1 MERIIRM
8 VRRAA
13 RKCSYPA
20 QAEFFSATIFA
31 GLSRRANEAF
41 KNMSSKKEK
50 LRLTIAL
57 GVLGISA
64 LGISC
69 RGFFQNPTLTSL
81 SVGPATPSIETGS
94 TNNTV
99 QMTVFGTNND
109 GSTTSNPSVSWS
121 ISPTSTA
128 TITTTGLVKSVST
141 GSATV
146 TATANQNPSITGSQT
161 VTVTVGCIT
170 SITITGSPTQIS
182 VSSQPNTTTFT
193 ANANTCNGVF
203 NITDVATWNTSN
215 SQVATVN
222 SGVVTAVAVGSVNI
236 NAQSGNIFSNNITV
250 TVGP

>member
-1 MERIIRM
+1 
-8 VRRAA
+8 
-13 RKCSYPA
+13 
-20 QAEFFSATIFA
+20 
-31 GLSRRANEAF
+31 
-41 KNMSSKKEK
+41 MSSKNQK
-50 LRLTIAL
+50 LRLTGSLAVLAIAAL
-57 GVLGISA
+57 GVA
-64 LGISC
+64 C
-69 RGFFQNPTLTSL
+69 RGFFVNPVL
-81 SVGPATPSIETGS
+81 SSITVGPASPSIETGN
-94 TNNTV
+94 TGNTV
-99 QMTVFGTNND
+99 QMTVVGTNND

-141 GSATV
+141 GTATV

-170 SITITGSPTQIS
+170 SITITGSPTNIS

-193 ANANTCNGVF
+193 ATANTCNGSF

-222 SGVVTAVAVGSVNI
+222 SGVVTAVAVGTVNI
-236 NAQSGNIFSNNITV
+236 NAQSGNIFSNNVTV